1 MSDVTSASS
10 ALGWVDD
17 IERATK
23 DNSNFR
29 TVLFTGTHLQLT
41 VMSLAVGENIGWEMH
56 DHLDQ
61 FLRIEAGRGTLK
73 LGTSADDVAEEHA
86 VSDDWAMIIPAGTW
100 HDVVNEGDSELK
112 LYSVYA
118 PAGPSGRHRPRHQSR
133 RRGGRGARFRARPP
147 RRRARRLTWPTAS
160 RRTAWTRHA
169 PACRGGAGARTSAS
183 ASGAPSARTT
193 ATTATPGATSPTTRP
208 APAPTSGAR
217 TASPGSATTINGC
230 ASPSP
235 SGTASTRSSRSGC
248 SG

>member
-1 MSDVTSASS
+1 MSDVTSASR

-29 TVLFTGTHLQLT
+29 TVLFTGKHLQLT

-118 PAGPSGRHRPRHQSR
+118 PPDHPAGTVHVTKADAEAAEAHGSGHDH
-133 RRGGRGARFRARPP
+133 
-147 RRRARRLTWPTAS
+147 
-160 RRTAWTRHA
+160 HA
-169 PACRGGAGARTSAS
+169 DEPDD
-183 ASGAPSARTT
+183 
-193 ATTATPGATSPTTRP
+193 
-208 APAPTSGAR
+208 
-217 TASPGSATTINGC
+217 
-230 ASPSP
+230 
-235 SGTASTRSSRSGC
+235 
-248 SG
+248 